1 MRVSILGIAA
11 MTAMMVSVAA
21 RDDASAGCGCEKA
34 PPALADVRPHMSW
47 PGRDVTIFD
56 SRLVP
61 GETLEVRFAP
71 SSGAPTQIATAVAAK
86 RRDFADGIAKPQL
99 VVTVPDLPP
108 GPTAIEVRR
117 PGGDGAL
124 LALDDRS
131 FTAMAQPLAVPSEL
145 GEWTYPQVHGAVDR
159 DGVIYVGLD
168 LAQLT
173 QPMVFRAQALG
184 VPLRFGNDDVLF
196 YNTQGFLMQ
205 ALVKSTSGGASIEPV
220 PGMFVEAAGDPADGD
235 VLTYSR
241 HEFATYFLQHGERQE
256 HAVDPQDAS
265 WHQNGTPHID
275 HDHLILAIDGRLA
288 GGTALPPGATPAFDL
303 ALTTA
308 SLFHHGVVG
317 VSEVTMA
324 STSSVDFYDT
334 RKDSFGSGA
343 HVYSNKS
350 VSLSGRAIVDG
361 DAVAPQITVGRT
373 ASVRGNR
380 VTDRASWSF
389 MDVQVPAGIPS
400 LGSVQLGLLQKR
412 TIVGPG
418 SFAVSSLALSLGSVL
433 EIDNRRGPVTLYV
446 TGDVRVAGGRI
457 VVRNQDPEQF
467 AIYSTAGGSVR
478 MSGLESAFYGV
489 IYAPGSTVSLTSS
502 SDFYGAIVA
511 DRLLT
516 DGGARIHYASSLD
529 GIDGGL
535 LGDLLDPLDPLLG
548 VVPCLLGR
556 CSANR

>member
-1 MRVSILGIAA
+1 MRVSTLGIAA
-11 MTAMMVSVAA
+11 MTAMMVSAA
-21 RDDASAGCGCEKA
+21 ALDDARAGCGCEKA

-61 GETLEVRFAP
+61 GETLEVRFSP
-71 SSGAPTQIATAVAAK
+71 SSGAPAEMTTAVAVS
-86 RRDFADGIAKPQL
+86 RRDFADGVAKPQL
-99 VVTVPDLPP
+99 VVTLPDLPP
-108 GPTAIEVRR
+108 GPTAIDVRR
-117 PGGDGAL
+117 PGSDTAL

-145 GEWTYPQVHGAVDR
+145 GEWTYPQVRAAVDR

-168 LAQLT
+168 LAQLE
-173 QPMVFRAQALG
+173 QPLVFRAQAIG
-184 VPLRFGNDDVLF
+184 VPLRFGNEDVLF

-205 ALVKSTSGGASIEPV
+205 ALVKSANGGASVEPV
-220 PGMFVEAAGDPADGD
+220 PGMFVAAADDPSDSD

-241 HEFATYFLQHGERQE
+241 HEFATYFLQHGERQQ
-256 HAVDPQDAS
+256 HAFDPQDAS

-275 HDHLILAIDGRLA
+275 HDHLILAIDGRLQ
-288 GGTALPPGATPAFDL
+288 GGAALPPGATPAFDL
-303 ALTTA
+303 AITTA

-317 VSEVTMA
+317 VSEVSMSA
-324 STSSVDFYDT
+324 TSSVDFYDT

-350 VSLSGRAIVDG
+350 VNLAGRAIVDG

-380 VTDRASWSF
+380 VTNRAPWSF
-389 MDVQVPAGIPS
+389 MDVQVPVGIPS
-400 LGSVQLGLLQKR
+400 LGTVDLGILQKR

-418 SFAVSSLALSLGSVL
+418 SFVVSNVRLGLASTL

-446 TGDVRVAGGRI
+446 TGEVRVAGGQI
-457 VVRNQDPEQF
+457 VVRNQDAEQF
-467 AIYSTAGGSVR
+467 AIYSTAGGSVK

-489 IYAPGSTVSLTSS
+489 IYAPGSSVEITSS
-502 SDFYGAIVA
+502 SDFYGAVVA
-511 DRLLT
+511 DRLRT

-529 GIDGGL
+529 GVDGGL
-535 LGDLLDPLDPLLG
+535 LTDLLDPVDPLLG
-548 VVPCLLGR
+548 VVPCLLGG